1 MFCDCAGSFKG
12 NRELSL
18 AKSRRS
24 VGDGSASGV
33 IEWKSWMKLVFERVS
48 APVLSF
54 VLIDWGVRESFHT
67 LKYLADQTAPRER
80 YEVIW
85 LEFYEHMPAA
95 LDRMLQTEAEQG
107 R

>member
-1 MFCDCAGSFKG
+1 MPCDRAGSFKG

-33 IEWKSWMKLVFERVS
+33 IEWKSWMKLVFERAS

-67 LKYLADQTAPRER
+67 LKYLADQTAPSPPYSPGGAQLFRSG
-80 YEVIW
+80 EV
-85 LEFYEHMPAA
+85 M
-95 LDRMLQTEAEQG
+95 RGG
-107 R
+107 RA